1 MNTSNPVFLSLDMK
15 IKLYLCYSCP
25 NIMSILYQIKF
36 PREEFSQARIKLF
49 VLLQYLPSR
58 IDKNIENQEIL

>member
-1 MNTSNPVFLSLDMK
+1 
-15 IKLYLCYSCP
+15 
-25 NIMSILYQIKF
+25 MSILHQIKF